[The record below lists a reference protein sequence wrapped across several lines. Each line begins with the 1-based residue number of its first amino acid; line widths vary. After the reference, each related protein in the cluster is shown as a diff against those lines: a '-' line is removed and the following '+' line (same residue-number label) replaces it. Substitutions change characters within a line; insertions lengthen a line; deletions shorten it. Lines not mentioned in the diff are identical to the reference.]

1 MNSILIFICQNNEF
15 EFPIFGLL
23 KVKKDRDIMAMRY
36 NGYSNEEIAKS
47 LNISKGNVE
56 ARISRSIALIR
67 NILKRDIAYYEKRRS
82 I

>member
-1 MNSILIFICQNNEF
+1 
-15 EFPIFGLL
+15 
-23 KVKKDRDIMAMRY
+23 MAMRY